1 MSARW
6 ASSKGPYRLP
16 GSPGCHCN
24 EESSRNAVAGRSR
37 RGAVRS
43 NDSAADEGTMQM
55 RKPTSTSTAG
65 RLTRIF
71 TSGAISV
78 ALLITLGAAAAP
90 AARARAG
97 AVTDYQIQLDAV
109 SVLSSSDAWAV
120 GDSATVLHWN
130 GTGWVRGTIPGLPAV
145 VALHA
150 VAAVSSS
157 DVWAVGE
164 EDSGQPYA
172 PSHTLIVHWDGTAW
186 TRVPSPGPSTSGLF
200 PSLVS
205 LSMVSA
211 TDGWAVGSVYDEQAN
226 TSRNLALHWTGT
238 SWQRVAASPAA
249 GFTGVASFLPSD
261 VTAVGDEQTG
271 THTFRPAAFHW
282 NGTNWSLAATPP
294 SPPGVPASHAG
305 VSSLS
310 APSATDMWAIGS
322 YYASTASKN
331 LAWHWNGTR
340 WAVMALP
347 SPGVPLIGVSGLT
360 GAAAISPANV
370 WDVGFAATKN
380 CAYNCIYQTVS
391 LQWNG
396 TKWTRVATP
405 DPGGPNQRAVLL
417 GIGAAGPGNIWAVG
431 YYYLSRAETPHT

>member
-71 TSGAISV
+71 TSGAIGV
-78 ALLITLGAAAAP
+78 ALLVTLGAATAP
-90 AARARAG
+90 AARAHAG

-120 GDSATVLHWN
+120 GDSAKVLHWN
-130 GTGWVRGTIPGLPAV
+130 GTRWVRGTIPGLPAV

-150 VAAVSSS
+150 IYAVSSS

-186 TRVPSPGPSTSGLF
+186 TRVPSPGPSGSHLIAQL
-200 PSLVS
+200 SY
-205 LSMVSA
+205 LSMDSA
-211 TDGWAVGSVYDEQAN
+211 ADGWAAGTVRDLQHGTTAN
-226 TSRNLALHWTGT
+226 LVARWNGT
-238 SWQRVAASPAA
+238 SWQEVTASPA
-249 GFTGVASFLPSD
+249 FSFRGVASF
-261 VTAVGDEQTG
+261 
-271 THTFRPAAFHW
+271 
-282 NGTNWSLAATPP
+282 
-294 SPPGVPASHAG
+294 
-305 VSSLS
+305 
-310 APSATDMWAIGS
+310 
-322 YYASTASKN
+322 
-331 LAWHWNGTR
+331 
-340 WAVMALP
+340 
-347 SPGVPLIGVSGLT
+347 
-360 GAAAISPANV
+360 SPAN
-370 WDVGFAATKN
+370 A
-380 CAYNCIYQTVS
+380 
-391 LQWNG
+391 
-396 TKWTRVATP
+396 
-405 DPGGPNQRAVLL
+405 
-417 GIGAAGPGNIWAVG
+417 WAVG
-431 YYYLSRAETPHT
+431 YDRTSGGGLTPAAFRWNGTGWARAAALPPPSGISSAQVVVAGLSADSP